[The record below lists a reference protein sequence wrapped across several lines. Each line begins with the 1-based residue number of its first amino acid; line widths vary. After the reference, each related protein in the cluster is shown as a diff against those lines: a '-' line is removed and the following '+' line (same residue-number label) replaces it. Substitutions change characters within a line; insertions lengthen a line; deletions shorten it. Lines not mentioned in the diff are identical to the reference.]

1 MRPYVTSVYSN
12 LKSPLPNGEAWKLDI
27 GQKTLLVGSNTSHKS
42 SIIQSVELAVAG
54 SADDIFG
61 RSAVSDAALLLTLAP
76 GDELGVTATLSDNQS
91 MSYNVKREG
100 TTVKRP
106 THDGPGA
113 ASLVHRNVAAALSG
127 SPASA
132 RKAFLAWSGNDV
144 DKASIIDHLPEDLR
158 TKYSDISE
166 HKGRGKSAV
175 EALIDVAA
183 YAASRQR
190 EASKEAKGA
199 EKILESLGDE
209 VDARPTD
216 DDMNK
221 MRFAVANARE
231 ILDASIKNA
240 SGGLT
245 EEAKATQMQALK
257 EKRAAWYECM
267 QEATQTVKELKAK
280 LPKKGENVD
289 HAIAIVDI
297 AVMHDLEVCPVCNS
311 GVGITHLK
319 NCQNFYSQQ
328 NAEWA
333 QQSEEIRKAIELNED
348 RLKGFMRNVGAVD
361 LEIEE
366 LERKP
371 ISVHDSRAIPV
382 GEAQSRLQTAMDA
395 MTKMDHSCSQWDGI
409 AGARQKMLSMQTE
422 TETYKALKVAC
433 EGVIGKL
440 LGTQAKTFSSRVQK
454 YLPKDWEFSIEL
466 VDSGREV
473 FRMGLVRDGRLHAAL
488 SGAEWTSVVTA
499 IAMAVSDTLPDN
511 YPAVLVPGDRA
522 WDAKTIAAVMRGY
535 SDFNGQVVMAST
547 TRPAGK
553 APKGW
558 TIIDMDEVSASW
570 CADDEVQV
578 VEEVDEEEKPVS
590 KTSINHASGGFRV
603 TTRTALI
610 LGEMGFAEEVINLMS
625 RDTVS
630 AIIKSGISP
639 DNVRVQSDGSYYT
652 VDAGNV
658 LSLPP
663 SPSA

>member
-132 RKAFLAWSGNDV
+132 RKAFLSWSGNDV
-144 DKASIIDHLPEDLR
+144 DKASIIDHLPENLR

-199 EKILESLGDE
+199 EKILESLGDQ

-216 DDMNK
+216 EDMNK

-311 GVGITHLK
+311 SVGLTHLK

-328 NAEWA
+328 NTEWA
-333 QQSEEIRKAIELNED
+333 QQSEEIRKAIESNEE
-348 RLKGFMRNVGAVD
+348 RVKGFMRNVSAVD

-382 GEAQSRLQTAMDA
+382 NEAQSRLQTAMDA
-395 MTKMDHSCSQWDGI
+395 MTKMDHSCAQWDGI
-409 AGARQKMLSMQTE
+409 ASARQKMLSMQTE

-433 EGVIGKL
+433 EETIGKL
-440 LGTQAKTFSSRVQK
+440 LGQQAEKFSARVQK
-454 YLPKDWEFSIEL
+454 YLPKDWKFS
-466 VDSGREV
+466 
-473 FRMGLVRDGRLHAAL
+473 
-488 SGAEWTSVVTA
+488 

-511 YPAVLVPGDRA
+511 YPAVLVPEDRA

-535 SDFNGQVVMAST
+535 SDFSGQVVMAST
-547 TRPAGK
+547 TRPAGRT
-553 APKGW
+553 PKGW

-570 CADDEVQV
+570 CADEEAQV
-578 VEEVDEEEKPVS
+578 IEEVDQEEKPVS
-590 KTSINHASGGFRV
+590 KTSLNHASGGFRV

-610 LGEMGFAEEVINLMS
+610 LEGMGYEADVIQSMS
-625 RDTVS
+625 RETVS
-630 AIIKSGISP
+630 SIIKSGISP
-639 DNVRVQSDGSYYT
+639 ENVRVKDDGSYYT